1 MRAWGSDVS
10 TFSISLPPLSP
21 PIFFV
26 LFVPFFS
33 LYLLNA
39 FAPGVGFGVAGGWGV
54 GGVDRAFFLC
64 KGFRVFC
71 GLLFLDHF
79 LCHFF
84 LLGSIGFLFF
94 VGYVLFRPTF
104 YPFYFLFLVLCF
116 GALFCIS
123 C

>member
-54 GGVDRAFFLC
+54 GGVDHAFFSC
-64 KGFRVFC
+64 VKA
-71 GLLFLDHF
+71 
-79 LCHFF
+79 
-84 LLGSIGFLFF
+84 LGFF
-94 VGYVLFRPTF
+94 VDFCFWATFCATFFCWGVLGFVFLWAT
-104 YPFYFLFLVLCF
+104 YFLGPLFILFIFCF
-116 GALFCIS
+116 
-123 C
+123 

>member
-54 GGVDRAFFLC
+54 GGVDHAFFSCVKAL
-64 KGFRVFC
+64 GFLWTSVFGPLFVPLFSAGEYWVLFFC
-71 GLLFLDHF
+71 GL
-79 LCHFF
+79 
-84 LLGSIGFLFF
+84 
-94 VGYVLFRPTF
+94 RTF
-104 YPFYFLFLVLCF
+104 
-116 GALFCIS
+116 
-123 C
+123 